1 MRLLIILITI
11 CFSAFRAQADNKT
24 LYQQLDSVIA
34 HRADY
39 YVLKDKEL
47 KDIKLSAAY
56 ITDGEEKLRLYEKL
70 VYGYTPF
77 IYDSAMVYVQK
88 GTHLARQTNNQVYYN
103 KFQMLKARLYVL
115 RGFYL
120 EAKECLE
127 QLNIPPSDTNQNYL
141 YNCAQCA
148 LYFNLNAYCENSE
161 FSEHYKK
168 LFNEYINKAL
178 CYYPKRDA
186 QYYYLKGIQ
195 LYYSKGSLHDIS
207 TYLKKTMSLSKPNSD
222 MYGMSAYI
230 LSKAYRNNKQFEL
243 QERYLLLSAM
253 SNVMTSTKESMSL
266 QDLGLLL
273 YKNKDVD
280 KAQEYI
286 SLSLKDANGVNNR
299 LRRVELYNNFNF
311 ILSAYA
317 DKLELQA
324 VWHKSALAC
333 ITVLLGVVVFIMV
346 YVKRKN
352 RLLKQNE
359 QKLNALTEQLYNIN
373 SQQAKDNKA
382 LTNSNTELTNSNTEL
397 TNSNTELSKKNTELT
412 NSNTELTNSNT
423 ELSKKNTEL
432 TNSNNELTNSNT
444 ELSKK
449 NTELTNSNT
458 ELTNSNSELSKK
470 NTELTNS
477 NTELTNSNTE
487 LSKKNTELTNSNTE
501 LTNSNTEL
509 SKTNTELTNSNT
521 ELTNS
526 NTELSKKNTELSKT
540 NTELTNSNTELTNS
554 NTELSKTNTKLSKT
568 NTELSKTNTELS
580 KTNIELSETNIELT
594 NSNTKLSKTNNELS
608 KTNTELSKTNT
619 DLSNTNTDL
628 SNTNTELSNS
638 NAELANTIAKREN
651 MANAYINLCYQYIE
665 RLDNLR
671 KLVIRKIK
679 ANQQQELLS
688 MLSSSKRTVEA
699 NQNFFLQ
706 FDKIFLSLYPSF
718 ITELNTLLVPEAQI
732 QLQNEDEL
740 TPNLRVAALIRL
752 GITES
757 AKIAGILSY
766 SPQTIYNYRSALKN
780 NAIDKNRFEENLQKL
795 CLTPVRD
802 KK

>member
-1 MRLLIILITI
+1 MRLLIIFITI

-39 YVLKDKEL
+39 YVLKEKEL

-56 ITDGEEKLRLYEKL
+56 ITDAEEKLRLYEKL
-70 VYGYTPF
+70 VHGYTPF

-115 RGFYL
+115 RGFYI
-120 EAKECLE
+120 EAKQCLE

-195 LYYSKGSLHDIS
+195 LYYSNGSLHDIS

-230 LSKAYRNNKQFEL
+230 LSKAYRKNKQFEL

-253 SNVMTSTKESMSL
+253 SDVMTSTKESMSL

-359 QKLNALTEQLYNIN
+359 KKLKALTEQLYNIN

-397 TNSNTELSKKNTELT
+397 TNSNTELSKT
-412 NSNTELTNSNT
+412 
-423 ELSKKNTEL
+423 
-432 TNSNNELTNSNT
+432 
-444 ELSKK
+444 
-449 NTELTNSNT
+449 
-458 ELTNSNSELSKK
+458 
-470 NTELTNS
+470 

-501 LTNSNTEL
+501 LSKKNTELTNSNTEL

-521 ELTNS
+521 D
-526 NTELSKKNTELSKT
+526 LSKKNTELSKT

-665 RLDNLR
+665 RLENLR

-718 ITELNTLLVPEAQI
+718 IKELNTLLVPEAQI

-740 TPNLRVAALIRL
+740 TPSLRVAALIRL

-795 CLTPVRD
+795 CLVY
-802 KK
+802 

>member
-1 MRLLIILITI
+1 MRLLIILIAI
-11 CFSAFRAQADNKT
+11 CFSPFRAQADNKT

-39 YVLKDKEL
+39 YALKDKKL
-47 KDIKLSAAY
+47 KDIKLSTTY
-56 ITDGEEKLRLYEKL
+56 ITDAKEKLRLYEQL
-70 VYGYTPF
+70 VHGYTPF

-88 GTHLARQTNNQVYYN
+88 GTQLAQQTNNPVYYN
-103 KFQMLKARLYVL
+103 KFQMLKARLYVF
-115 RGFYL
+115 RGFYI

-127 QLNIPPSDTNQNYL
+127 KVNIPPSDTLQNYL
-141 YNCAQCA
+141 YNSAQCA
-148 LYFNLNAYCENSE
+148 LYYSLNAYCENTE
-161 FSEHYKK
+161 FSAHYKK

-178 CYYPKRDA
+178 SYYPKQDA
-186 QYYYLKGIQ
+186 QYYYLKGVQ
-195 LYYSKGSLHDIS
+195 LYYSNGSLHDIS
-207 TYLKKTMSLSKPNSD
+207 TYLKKSMSLSKPNSD
-222 MYGMSAYI
+222 LYGISAYI
-230 LSKAYRNNKQFEL
+230 LSKAYGKNKQLEL
-243 QERYLLLSAM
+243 QERYLLLSAI
-253 SNVMTSTKESMSL
+253 SNVKTSTNESLSL
-266 QDLGLLL
+266 QDVALLL
-273 YKNKDVD
+273 YKNNDVD

-286 SLSLKDANGVNNR
+286 SLSLKDANVTSNR
-299 LRRVELYNNFNF
+299 IRRVDLYNNFNF

-317 DKLELQA
+317 SKLELQA
-324 VWHKSALAC
+324 VWHKLVLVC
-333 ITVLLGVVVFIMV
+333 IMVLLGVVVSIMV

-359 QKLNALTEQLYNIN
+359 QKLKALTEQLYNIN

-397 TNSNTELSKKNTELT
+397 TNSNTELSKTNTELT
-412 NSNTELTNSNT
+412 NS
-423 ELSKKNTEL
+423 
-432 TNSNNELTNSNT
+432 
-444 ELSKK
+444 
-449 NTELTNSNT
+449 
-458 ELTNSNSELSKK
+458 

-501 LTNSNTEL
+501 L
-509 SKTNTELTNSNT
+509 SKKNT

-526 NTELSKKNTELSKT
+526 NTELSKE
-540 NTELTNSNTELTNS
+540 NTELTNS
-554 NTELSKTNTKLSKT
+554 
-568 NTELSKTNTELS
+568 
-580 KTNIELSETNIELT
+580 
-594 NSNTKLSKTNNELS
+594 
-608 KTNTELSKTNT
+608 
-619 DLSNTNTDL
+619 NTDL

-688 MLSSSKRTVEA
+688 MLSSSKHSVEA

-718 ITELNTLLVPEAQI
+718 VKELNTLLVPEAQI
-732 QLQNEDEL
+732 QLKDENEL
-740 TPNLRVAALIRL
+740 TPSLRVAALIRL

-780 NAIDKNRFEENLQKL
+780 NAIDKNRFEENLQKI
-795 CLTPVRD
+795 CLVY
-802 KK
+802 

>member
-1 MRLLIILITI
+1 MRLLIIFITI

-70 VYGYTPF
+70 VHGYAPF

-115 RGFYL
+115 RGFYV
-120 EAKECLE
+120 EAKQCLE

-186 QYYYLKGIQ
+186 QYYYLKGVQ
-195 LYYSKGSLHDIS
+195 LYYSNGSLHDIS

-230 LSKAYRNNKQFEL
+230 LSKAYRKNKQFEL

-253 SNVMTSTKESMSL
+253 SDVMTSTKESMSL

-359 QKLNALTEQLYNIN
+359 KKLKALTEQLYNIN

-382 LTNSNTELTNSNTEL
+382 LTNSNTELTNSNTELSKTNTELTNSNTEL

-432 TNSNNELTNSNT
+432 TNSNT
-444 ELSKK
+444 ELSK
-449 NTELTNSNT
+449 T
-458 ELTNSNSELSKK
+458 

-501 LTNSNTEL
+501 L
-509 SKTNTELTNSNT
+509 SKKNTELTNSNT
-521 ELTNS
+521 ELSKKNTELTNS
-526 NTELSKKNTELSKT
+526 NTDLSKKNTELSKT

-732 QLQNEDEL
+732 QLQDEDEL
-740 TPNLRVAALIRL
+740 TPSLRVAALIRL

-795 CLTPVRD
+795 CLVY
-802 KK
+802 

>member
-1 MRLLIILITI
+1 MRLLIIFITI

-70 VYGYTPF
+70 VHGYTPF

-115 RGFYL
+115 RGFYV
-120 EAKECLE
+120 EAKQCLE

-141 YNCAQCA
+141 YNSAQCA

-186 QYYYLKGIQ
+186 QYYYLKGVQ
-195 LYYSKGSLHDIS
+195 LYYSNGSLHDIS

-230 LSKAYRNNKQFEL
+230 LSKAYRKNKQFEL

-359 QKLNALTEQLYNIN
+359 KKLKALTEQLYNIN

-397 TNSNTELSKKNTELT
+397 TNSNTELSKTNTELT
-412 NSNTELTNSNT
+412 NSNT
-423 ELSKKNTEL
+423 
-432 TNSNNELTNSNT
+432 
-444 ELSKK
+444 
-449 NTELTNSNT
+449 
-458 ELTNSNSELSKK
+458 ELSKK

-526 NTELSKKNTELSKT
+526 NTELSKKNTELTNSNTELSKTNTELTNSNTDLSKKNTELSKT

-568 NTELSKTNTELS
+568 NT
-580 KTNIELSETNIELT
+580 
-594 NSNTKLSKTNNELS
+594 ELS

-732 QLQNEDEL
+732 QLQDEDEL
-740 TPNLRVAALIRL
+740 TPSLRVAALIRL

-795 CLTPVRD
+795 CLVY
-802 KK
+802 

>member
-88 GTHLARQTNNQVYYN
+88 GTHLARKTNNQVYYN

-115 RGFYL
+115 RGFYI

-127 QLNIPPSDTNQNYL
+127 KLNIPPSDTNQNYL

-186 QYYYLKGIQ
+186 QYYYLKGVQ
-195 LYYSKGSLHDIS
+195 LYYSNGSLHDIS

-230 LSKAYRNNKQFEL
+230 LSKAYRKNKQFEL

-359 QKLNALTEQLYNIN
+359 KKLKALTEQLYNIN

-397 TNSNTELSKKNTELT
+397 TNSNTELSKT
-412 NSNTELTNSNT
+412 NTELTNSNT

-432 TNSNNELTNSNT
+432 TNSNT
-444 ELSKK
+444 
-449 NTELTNSNT
+449 
-458 ELTNSNSELSKK
+458 ELSKK

-594 NSNTKLSKTNNELS
+594 NSNTKLSKTNN
-608 KTNTELSKTNT
+608 ELSKTNT

-795 CLTPVRD
+795 CLVY
-802 KK
+802 

>member
-1 MRLLIILITI
+1 MRLLIIFITI

-70 VYGYTPF
+70 VHGYAPF

-115 RGFYL
+115 RGFYV
-120 EAKECLE
+120 EAKQCLE

-186 QYYYLKGIQ
+186 QYYYLKGVQ
-195 LYYSKGSLHDIS
+195 LYYSNGSLHDIS

-230 LSKAYRNNKQFEL
+230 LSKAYRKNKQFEL

-253 SNVMTSTKESMSL
+253 SDVMTSTKESMSL

-359 QKLNALTEQLYNIN
+359 KKLKALTEQLYNIN

-382 LTNSNTELTNSNTEL
+382 
-397 TNSNTELSKKNTELT
+397 
-412 NSNTELTNSNT
+412 
-423 ELSKKNTEL
+423 
-432 TNSNNELTNSNT
+432 
-444 ELSKK
+444 
-449 NTELTNSNT
+449 
-458 ELTNSNSELSKK
+458 
-470 NTELTNS
+470 
-477 NTELTNSNTE
+477 
-487 LSKKNTELTNSNTE
+487 LTNSNTE

-526 NTELSKKNTELSKT
+526 NTELSKKNTELTNSNTELSKKNTELTNSNTELSKTNTELTNSNTDLSKKNTELSKT

-568 NTELSKTNTELS
+568 NT
-580 KTNIELSETNIELT
+580 
-594 NSNTKLSKTNNELS
+594 ELS

-795 CLTPVRD
+795 CLVY
-802 KK
+802 

>member
-47 KDIKLSAAY
+47 KDIKLSVAY
-56 ITDGEEKLRLYEKL
+56 ITDAEEKLRLYEKL

-88 GTHLARQTNNQVYYN
+88 GTHLAQQTNNQVYYN

-115 RGFYL
+115 RGFYV

-127 QLNIPPSDTNQNYL
+127 KLNIPPSDTNQNYL

-186 QYYYLKGIQ
+186 QYYYLKGVQ
-195 LYYSKGSLHDIS
+195 LYYSNGSLHDIS
-207 TYLKKTMSLSKPNSD
+207 TCFKKAMSLSKPNSD

-230 LSKAYRNNKQFEL
+230 LSKAYSKNKQMEL
-243 QERYLLLSAM
+243 QERYLLLSAI
-253 SNVMTSTKESMSL
+253 SNVMTPTKESMSL
-266 QDLGLLL
+266 QDVALLL

-359 QKLNALTEQLYNIN
+359 KKLKALTEQLYNIN

-397 TNSNTELSKKNTELT
+397 TNSNTELSKT
-412 NSNTELTNSNT
+412 
-423 ELSKKNTEL
+423 
-432 TNSNNELTNSNT
+432 
-444 ELSKK
+444 
-449 NTELTNSNT
+449 
-458 ELTNSNSELSKK
+458 
-470 NTELTNS
+470 

-526 NTELSKKNTELSKT
+526 NTELSKKNTELTNSNTELTNSNTELSKKNTELSKT
-540 NTELTNSNTELTNS
+540 NTELTNSNTELTSS
-554 NTELSKTNTKLSKT
+554 NNELSKTNTKLSKT

-608 KTNTELSKTNT
+608 KTNTELSNSNT
-619 DLSNTNTDL
+619 DLSNTNTEL

-732 QLQNEDEL
+732 QLKDENEF
-740 TPNLRVAALIRL
+740 TPPCA
-752 GITES
+752 
-757 AKIAGILSY
+757 
-766 SPQTIYNYRSALKN
+766 
-780 NAIDKNRFEENLQKL
+780 
-795 CLTPVRD
+795 
-802 KK
+802 

>member
-1 MRLLIILITI
+1 
-11 CFSAFRAQADNKT
+11 
-24 LYQQLDSVIA
+24 
-34 HRADY
+34 
-39 YVLKDKEL
+39 
-47 KDIKLSAAY
+47 
-56 ITDGEEKLRLYEKL
+56 
-70 VYGYTPF
+70 
-77 IYDSAMVYVQK
+77 
-88 GTHLARQTNNQVYYN
+88 
-103 KFQMLKARLYVL
+103 
-115 RGFYL
+115 
-120 EAKECLE
+120 
-127 QLNIPPSDTNQNYL
+127 
-141 YNCAQCA
+141 
-148 LYFNLNAYCENSE
+148 
-161 FSEHYKK
+161 
-168 LFNEYINKAL
+168 
-178 CYYPKRDA
+178 
-186 QYYYLKGIQ
+186 
-195 LYYSKGSLHDIS
+195 
-207 TYLKKTMSLSKPNSD
+207 
-222 MYGMSAYI
+222 MSAYI
-230 LSKAYRNNKQFEL
+230 LSKAYRKNKQFEL

-253 SNVMTSTKESMSL
+253 SDVMTSTKESMSL
-266 QDLGLLL
+266 QDVALLL
-273 YKNKDVD
+273 YKNNDVD

-299 LRRVELYNNFNF
+299 LRRVDLYNNFNF

-352 RLLKQNE
+352 QLLKQNE
-359 QKLNALTEQLYNIN
+359 QKLKALTEQLYNIN

-397 TNSNTELSKKNTELT
+397 TNSNTELSK
-412 NSNTELTNSNT
+412 
-423 ELSKKNTEL
+423 
-432 TNSNNELTNSNT
+432 
-444 ELSKK
+444 
-449 NTELTNSNT
+449 
-458 ELTNSNSELSKK
+458 
-470 NTELTNS
+470 
-477 NTELTNSNTE
+477 
-487 LSKKNTELTNSNTE
+487 
-501 LTNSNTEL
+501 
-509 SKTNTELTNSNT
+509 TNTELTNSNT
-521 ELTNS
+521 D
-526 NTELSKKNTELSKT
+526 LSKKNTELSKT

-740 TPNLRVAALIRL
+740 TPSLRVAALIRL

-795 CLTPVRD
+795 CLVY
-802 KK
+802 

>member
-1 MRLLIILITI
+1 MRLLIIFITI

-70 VYGYTPF
+70 VHGYTPF

-115 RGFYL
+115 RGFYI

-127 QLNIPPSDTNQNYL
+127 KLNIPSSDTNQNYL

-186 QYYYLKGIQ
+186 QYYYLKGVQ
-195 LYYSKGSLHDIS
+195 LYYSNGSLHDIS

-230 LSKAYRNNKQFEL
+230 LSKAYRKNKQFEL

-253 SNVMTSTKESMSL
+253 SDVMTSTKESMSL

-359 QKLNALTEQLYNIN
+359 QKLKALTEQLYNIN

-397 TNSNTELSKKNTELT
+397 TNSNTELSKT
-412 NSNTELTNSNT
+412 NTELTNSNT
-423 ELSKKNTEL
+423 ELSKK
-432 TNSNNELTNSNT
+432 
-444 ELSKK
+444 
-449 NTELTNSNT
+449 
-458 ELTNSNSELSKK
+458 
-470 NTELTNS
+470 
-477 NTELTNSNTE
+477 
-487 LSKKNTELTNSNTE
+487 
-501 LTNSNTEL
+501 
-509 SKTNTELTNSNT
+509 NTELTNSNT

-608 KTNTELSKTNT
+608 KTNTELSNSNT
-619 DLSNTNTDL
+619 DLSNTNIEL

-665 RLDNLR
+665 RLENLR

-706 FDKIFLSLYPSF
+706 FDKIFLSLFPSF

-732 QLQNEDEL
+732 QLKDENEF
-740 TPNLRVAALIRL
+740 TPPVRVAALIRL

-795 CLTPVRD
+795 CLVY
-802 KK
+802 

>member
-70 VYGYTPF
+70 VHGYTPF

-88 GTHLARQTNNQVYYN
+88 GTHLAQQTNNQVYYN

-115 RGFYL
+115 RGFYI
-120 EAKECLE
+120 EAKQCLE

-195 LYYSKGSLHDIS
+195 LYYSNGSLHDIS

-230 LSKAYRNNKQFEL
+230 LSKAYRKNKQFEL

-253 SNVMTSTKESMSL
+253 SDVMTSTKESMSL
-266 QDLGLLL
+266 QDVALLL
-273 YKNKDVD
+273 YKNNDVD

-299 LRRVELYNNFNF
+299 LRRVDLYNNFNF

-346 YVKRKN
+346 YVRRKN

-359 QKLNALTEQLYNIN
+359 KKLKALTEQLYNIN

-397 TNSNTELSKKNTELT
+397 TNSNTELSKTNTELT
-412 NSNTELTNSNT
+412 NSNT
-423 ELSKKNTEL
+423 
-432 TNSNNELTNSNT
+432 
-444 ELSKK
+444 
-449 NTELTNSNT
+449 
-458 ELTNSNSELSKK
+458 ELSKK

-501 LTNSNTEL
+501 L

-521 ELTNS
+521 D
-526 NTELSKKNTELSKT
+526 LSKKNTELSKT

-740 TPNLRVAALIRL
+740 TPSLRVAALIRL

-795 CLTPVRD
+795 CLVY
-802 KK
+802 

>member
-1 MRLLIILITI
+1 MRLLIIFITI

-70 VYGYTPF
+70 VHGYTPF

-115 RGFYL
+115 RGFYI

-127 QLNIPPSDTNQNYL
+127 KLNIPSSDTNQNYL

-186 QYYYLKGIQ
+186 QYYYLKGVQ
-195 LYYSKGSLHDIS
+195 LYYSNGSLHDIS

-230 LSKAYRNNKQFEL
+230 LSKAYRKNKQFEL

-253 SNVMTSTKESMSL
+253 SDVMTSTKESMSL

-359 QKLNALTEQLYNIN
+359 KKLKALTEQLYNIN

-397 TNSNTELSKKNTELT
+397 TNSNTELSKT
-412 NSNTELTNSNT
+412 
-423 ELSKKNTEL
+423 
-432 TNSNNELTNSNT
+432 
-444 ELSKK
+444 
-449 NTELTNSNT
+449 
-458 ELTNSNSELSKK
+458 
-470 NTELTNS
+470 

-554 NTELSKTNTKLSKT
+554 NNELSKTNTKLSKT

-608 KTNTELSKTNT
+608 KTNTELSNSNT
-619 DLSNTNTDL
+619 DLSNTNIEL

-665 RLDNLR
+665 RLENLR

-706 FDKIFLSLYPSF
+706 FDKIFLSLFPSF

-732 QLQNEDEL
+732 QLKDENEF
-740 TPNLRVAALIRL
+740 TPPVRVAALIRL

-795 CLTPVRD
+795 CLVY
-802 KK
+802 

>member
-1 MRLLIILITI
+1 MRLLIIFITI

-70 VYGYTPF
+70 VHGYTPF

-115 RGFYL
+115 RGFYI

-127 QLNIPPSDTNQNYL
+127 KLNIPSSDTNQNYL

-161 FSEHYKK
+161 FSDHYKK

-186 QYYYLKGIQ
+186 QYYYLKGVQ
-195 LYYSKGSLHDIS
+195 LYYSNGSLHDIS

-230 LSKAYRNNKQFEL
+230 LSKAYRKNKQFEL

-359 QKLNALTEQLYNIN
+359 KKLKALTEQLYNIN

-397 TNSNTELSKKNTELT
+397 TNSNTELSKT
-412 NSNTELTNSNT
+412 
-423 ELSKKNTEL
+423 
-432 TNSNNELTNSNT
+432 
-444 ELSKK
+444 
-449 NTELTNSNT
+449 
-458 ELTNSNSELSKK
+458 
-470 NTELTNS
+470 

-526 NTELSKKNTELSKT
+526 NTELSKKNTELTNSNTELTNSNTELTNSNTELSKKNTELSKT

-554 NTELSKTNTKLSKT
+554 NNELSKTNTKLSKT

-594 NSNTKLSKTNNELS
+594 NSNTKLSKTNTELS

-665 RLDNLR
+665 RLENLR

-732 QLQNEDEL
+732 QLQDEDEL
-740 TPNLRVAALIRL
+740 TSSLRVAALIRL

-795 CLTPVRD
+795 CLVY
-802 KK
+802 

>member
-1 MRLLIILITI
+1 MRLLIIFITI

-70 VYGYTPF
+70 VHGYAPF

-115 RGFYL
+115 RGFYV
-120 EAKECLE
+120 EAKQCLE

-186 QYYYLKGIQ
+186 QYYYLKGVQ
-195 LYYSKGSLHDIS
+195 LYYSNGSLHDIS

-230 LSKAYRNNKQFEL
+230 LSKAYRKNKQFEL

-253 SNVMTSTKESMSL
+253 SDVMTSTKESMSL

-359 QKLNALTEQLYNIN
+359 KKLKALTEQLYNIN

-397 TNSNTELSKKNTELT
+397 SKT
-412 NSNTELTNSNT
+412 
-423 ELSKKNTEL
+423 
-432 TNSNNELTNSNT
+432 
-444 ELSKK
+444 
-449 NTELTNSNT
+449 
-458 ELTNSNSELSKK
+458 
-470 NTELTNS
+470 
-477 NTELTNSNTE
+477 
-487 LSKKNTELTNSNTE
+487 NTELTNSNTE

-526 NTELSKKNTELSKT
+526 NTELSKKNTELTNSNTELSKT

-554 NTELSKTNTKLSKT
+554 NTELSKKNTELTNSNTELSKKNTELTNSNTELSKT
-568 NTELSKTNTELS
+568 NTELTNSNTDLSKKNTELSKTNTELS

-795 CLTPVRD
+795 CLVY
-802 KK
+802 

>member
-11 CFSAFRAQADNKT
+11 CFSAFRAQADNKS

-34 HRADY
+34 HRAEY
-39 YVLKDKEL
+39 YALKDKEL
-47 KDIKLSAAY
+47 QDMKLGATY
-56 ITDGEEKLRLYEKL
+56 ITDAEEKLRLYEKL
-70 VYGYTPF
+70 VHGYTPF

-88 GTHLARQTNNQVYYN
+88 GTHLAQQTNHSDYYN
-103 KFQMLKARLYVL
+103 KFQMLKARLYVF
-115 RGFYL
+115 RGFYI
-120 EAKECLE
+120 EAKQCLE
-127 QLNIPPSDTNQNYL
+127 QLNIPPSDTHQNYL

-148 LYFNLNAYCENSE
+148 LYFSLNAYCGNSE

-186 QYYYLKGIQ
+186 QYYYLKGVQ
-195 LYYSKGSLHDIS
+195 LYYSNGSLHDIS

-222 MYGMSAYI
+222 VYGMSAYI
-230 LSKAYRNNKQFEL
+230 LSKAYRNNKQLEL

-253 SNVMTSTKESMSL
+253 SDVMTSTNESMSL
-266 QDLGLLL
+266 QDLALLL
-273 YKNKDVD
+273 YKNNDVD

-286 SLSLKDANGVNNR
+286 SLSLKKDANMTNNR
-299 LRRVELYNNFNF
+299 LRRVNLSNNFNVL
-311 ILSAYA
+311 LSAYT
-317 DKLELQA
+317 DKLEQQA

-359 QKLNALTEQLYNIN
+359 QKLKALTEQLYCIN
-373 SQQAKDNKA
+373 SQQKKDNKA
-382 LTNSNTELTNSNTEL
+382 LA
-397 TNSNTELSKKNTELT
+397 
-412 NSNTELTNSNT
+412 
-423 ELSKKNTEL
+423 
-432 TNSNNELTNSNT
+432 
-444 ELSKK
+444 
-449 NTELTNSNT
+449 
-458 ELTNSNSELSKK
+458 
-470 NTELTNS
+470 
-477 NTELTNSNTE
+477 
-487 LSKKNTELTNSNTE
+487 
-501 LTNSNTEL
+501 
-509 SKTNTELTNSNT
+509 
-521 ELTNS
+521 
-526 NTELSKKNTELSKT
+526 
-540 NTELTNSNTELTNS
+540 
-554 NTELSKTNTKLSKT
+554 
-568 NTELSKTNTELS
+568 
-580 KTNIELSETNIELT
+580 
-594 NSNTKLSKTNNELS
+594 
-608 KTNTELSKTNT
+608 
-619 DLSNTNTDL
+619 
-628 SNTNTELSNS
+628 NTNTEL
-638 NAELANTIAKREN
+638 ENTIAKREN

-732 QLQNEDEL
+732 QLKDENEF
-740 TPNLRVAALIRL
+740 TPPVRVAALIRL

-795 CLTPVRD
+795 CLVY
-802 KK
+802 

>member
-1 MRLLIILITI
+1 MRLLFILISI
-11 CFSAFRAQADNKT
+11 CFSAFCAQADNNK

-34 HRADY
+34 HRAEY
-39 YVLKDKEL
+39 YALKDKEL
-47 KDIKLSAAY
+47 QDMKLGATY
-56 ITDGEEKLRLYEKL
+56 ITDAEEKLRLYEKL

-88 GTHLARQTNNQVYYN
+88 GTHLAQQTNHSDYYN
-103 KFQMLKARLYVL
+103 KFQMLKARLYVF
-115 RGFYL
+115 RGFYI
-120 EAKECLE
+120 EAKQCLE
-127 QLNIPPSDTNQNYL
+127 QLNIPPSDTHQNYL

-148 LYFNLNAYCENSE
+148 LYFSLNAYCGNSE

-186 QYYYLKGIQ
+186 QYYYLKGVQ
-195 LYYSKGSLHDIS
+195 LYYSNGSLHDIS

-222 MYGMSAYI
+222 VYGMSAYI
-230 LSKAYRNNKQFEL
+230 LSKAYRNNKQLEL

-253 SNVMTSTKESMSL
+253 SDVMTSTNESMSL
-266 QDLGLLL
+266 QDLALLL
-273 YKNKDVD
+273 YKNNDVD

-286 SLSLKDANGVNNR
+286 SLSLKDANMTNNR
-299 LRRVELYNNFNF
+299 LRRVNLSNNFNVL
-311 ILSAYA
+311 LSAYT
-317 DKLELQA
+317 DKLEQQA

-352 RLLKQNE
+352 RLLKQHE
-359 QKLNALTEQLYNIN
+359 QKLKALTEQLYCIN
-373 SQQAKDNKA
+373 SQQKKDNKA
-382 LTNSNTELTNSNTEL
+382 LA
-397 TNSNTELSKKNTELT
+397 
-412 NSNTELTNSNT
+412 
-423 ELSKKNTEL
+423 
-432 TNSNNELTNSNT
+432 
-444 ELSKK
+444 
-449 NTELTNSNT
+449 
-458 ELTNSNSELSKK
+458 
-470 NTELTNS
+470 
-477 NTELTNSNTE
+477 
-487 LSKKNTELTNSNTE
+487 
-501 LTNSNTEL
+501 
-509 SKTNTELTNSNT
+509 
-521 ELTNS
+521 
-526 NTELSKKNTELSKT
+526 
-540 NTELTNSNTELTNS
+540 
-554 NTELSKTNTKLSKT
+554 
-568 NTELSKTNTELS
+568 
-580 KTNIELSETNIELT
+580 
-594 NSNTKLSKTNNELS
+594 
-608 KTNTELSKTNT
+608 
-619 DLSNTNTDL
+619 
-628 SNTNTELSNS
+628 NTNTEL
-638 NAELANTIAKREN
+638 ENTIAKREN

-732 QLQNEDEL
+732 QLKDENEF
-740 TPNLRVAALIRL
+740 TPPVRVAALIRL

-795 CLTPVRD
+795 CLVY
-802 KK
+802 

>member
-1 MRLLIILITI
+1 MRLLIIFITI

-56 ITDGEEKLRLYEKL
+56 ITDAEEKLRLYEKL
-70 VYGYTPF
+70 VHGYTPF

-115 RGFYL
+115 RGFYI

-127 QLNIPPSDTNQNYL
+127 KLNIPSSDTNQNYL

-186 QYYYLKGIQ
+186 QYYYLKGVQ
-195 LYYSKGSLHDIS
+195 LYYLNGSLHDIS

-230 LSKAYRNNKQFEL
+230 LSKAYRKNKQFEL

-253 SNVMTSTKESMSL
+253 SDVMTSTKESMSL

-299 LRRVELYNNFNF
+299 LRRVELYNNFNV

-359 QKLNALTEQLYNIN
+359 KKLKALTEQLYNIN

-397 TNSNTELSKKNTELT
+397 TNSNTELSKT
-412 NSNTELTNSNT
+412 NTELTNSNT
-423 ELSKKNTEL
+423 ELSKKNT
-432 TNSNNELTNSNT
+432 
-444 ELSKK
+444 
-449 NTELTNSNT
+449 
-458 ELTNSNSELSKK
+458 ELSKK

-526 NTELSKKNTELSKT
+526 NTELSKKNTELTNSNTELTNSNTDLSKKNTELSKT

-795 CLTPVRD
+795 CLVY
-802 KK
+802 

>member
-1 MRLLIILITI
+1 MRLLFILISI
-11 CFSAFRAQADNKT
+11 CFSAFRAQADNKS

-34 HRADY
+34 HRAEY
-39 YVLKDKEL
+39 YALKDKEL
-47 KDIKLSAAY
+47 QDMKLGATY
-56 ITDGEEKLRLYEKL
+56 ITDAEEKLRLYEKL
-70 VYGYTPF
+70 VHGYTPF

-103 KFQMLKARLYVL
+103 TFQMLKARLYVL

-186 QYYYLKGIQ
+186 QYYYLKGVQ
-195 LYYSKGSLHDIS
+195 LYYSNGSLHDIS

-317 DKLELQA
+317 DKLELHA

-352 RLLKQNE
+352 QQLKQNE
-359 QKLNALTEQLYNIN
+359 QKLKALTEQLYSIN
-373 SQQAKDNKA
+373 SQQKKDNKA
-382 LTNSNTELTNSNTEL
+382 LA
-397 TNSNTELSKKNTELT
+397 
-412 NSNTELTNSNT
+412 
-423 ELSKKNTEL
+423 
-432 TNSNNELTNSNT
+432 
-444 ELSKK
+444 
-449 NTELTNSNT
+449 
-458 ELTNSNSELSKK
+458 
-470 NTELTNS
+470 
-477 NTELTNSNTE
+477 
-487 LSKKNTELTNSNTE
+487 
-501 LTNSNTEL
+501 
-509 SKTNTELTNSNT
+509 
-521 ELTNS
+521 
-526 NTELSKKNTELSKT
+526 
-540 NTELTNSNTELTNS
+540 
-554 NTELSKTNTKLSKT
+554 
-568 NTELSKTNTELS
+568 
-580 KTNIELSETNIELT
+580 
-594 NSNTKLSKTNNELS
+594 
-608 KTNTELSKTNT
+608 
-619 DLSNTNTDL
+619 
-628 SNTNTELSNS
+628 NTNTEL
-638 NAELANTIAKREN
+638 ENTIAKREN

-688 MLSSSKRTVEA
+688 MLSSSKHTEEA

-732 QLQNEDEL
+732 QLKDENEF
-740 TPNLRVAALIRL
+740 TPPVRVAALIRL

-766 SPQTIYNYRSALKN
+766 SPQTIYNYRSALKK

-795 CLTPVRD
+795 CLVY
-802 KK
+802 

>member
-1 MRLLIILITI
+1 MRLLIILIAI
-11 CFSAFRAQADNKT
+11 CFSAFHAQADNKK
-24 LYQQLDSVIA
+24 LYQQLDSVIT
-34 HRADY
+34 HRAEY
-39 YVLKDKEL
+39 YALKDKEL
-47 KDIKLSAAY
+47 QNMKLGATY
-56 ITDGEEKLRLYEKL
+56 VTDAEGKMRLYEKL
-70 VYGYTPF
+70 VHGYSPY

-88 GTHLARQTNNQVYYN
+88 GTHLAQQTNHSDYYN
-103 KFQMLKARLYVL
+103 RFQMLKARLYVF
-115 RGFYL
+115 RGFYI

-127 QLNIPPSDTNQNYL
+127 KLNIPPSDIYQNYL
-141 YNCAQCA
+141 YNCAQCT
-148 LYFNLNAYCENSE
+148 LYFSLNAYSGNTE

-168 LFNEYINKAL
+168 LFNEYLKKAL
-178 CYYPKRDA
+178 YYSPKKNA
-186 QYYYLKGIQ
+186 QYYFLKGVQ
-195 LYYSKGSLHDIS
+195 LQYENGSIHDIS
-207 TYLKKTMSLSKPNSD
+207 ICFNKAMSQTKPNSSL
-222 MYGMSAYI
+222 YAMSAHA
-230 LSKAYRNNKQFEL
+230 LSKAYCKHGQFEL
-243 QERYLLLSAM
+243 QERYLLIAAM
-253 SNVMTSTKESMSL
+253 SDVMSSTNESLAL
-266 QDLGLLL
+266 QDVALLL
-273 YKNKDVD
+273 FKNKNDLD
-280 KAQEYI
+280 KAQQYI
-286 SLSLKDANGVNNR
+286 NLSLKDANVMNNR
-299 LRRVELYNNFNF
+299 LRRVDLSNNFNF

-346 YVKRKN
+346 YVRRKN

-359 QKLNALTEQLYNIN
+359 QKLKALTEQLYNIN
-373 SQQAKDNKA
+373 SQQEKDNKA

-412 NSNTELTNSNT
+412 NSNTEL
-423 ELSKKNTEL
+423 
-432 TNSNNELTNSNT
+432 
-444 ELSKK
+444 SKK

-458 ELTNSNSELSKK
+458 K
-470 NTELTNS
+470 LTNS
-477 NTELTNSNTE
+477 NTD
-487 LSKKNTELTNSNTE
+487 
-501 LTNSNTEL
+501 
-509 SKTNTELTNSNT
+509 
-521 ELTNS
+521 
-526 NTELSKKNTELSKT
+526 LSKKNTELSKT

-554 NTELSKTNTKLSKT
+554 NTKLSKT

-580 KTNIELSETNIELT
+580 KTN
-594 NSNTKLSKTNNELS
+594 
-608 KTNTELSKTNT
+608 TELSN
-619 DLSNTNTDL
+619 SNTDL

-688 MLSSSKRTVEA
+688 MLSSSKRTEEA

-732 QLQNEDEL
+732 QLQDEDEL
-740 TPNLRVAALIRL
+740 TPSLRVAALIRL

-766 SPQTIYNYRSALKN
+766 SPQTIYNYRSTLKN
-780 NAIDKNRFEENLQKL
+780 NAIDKDHFEENLQKL
-795 CLTPVRD
+795 CLVY
-802 KK
+802 

>member
-1 MRLLIILITI
+1 MRLLIIFITI

-70 VYGYTPF
+70 VHGYAPF

-115 RGFYL
+115 RGFYV
-120 EAKECLE
+120 EAKQCLE

-186 QYYYLKGIQ
+186 QYYYLKGVQ
-195 LYYSKGSLHDIS
+195 LYYSNGSLHDIS

-230 LSKAYRNNKQFEL
+230 LSKAYRKNKQFEL

-253 SNVMTSTKESMSL
+253 SDVMTSTKESMSL

-359 QKLNALTEQLYNIN
+359 KKLKALTEQLYNIN

-382 LTNSNTELTNSNTEL
+382 LTNSNTELTNSNTELSKTNTELTNSNTEL

-432 TNSNNELTNSNT
+432 TNSNT
-444 ELSKK
+444 ELSK
-449 NTELTNSNT
+449 T
-458 ELTNSNSELSKK
+458 

-501 LTNSNTEL
+501 L
-509 SKTNTELTNSNT
+509 
-521 ELTNS
+521 
-526 NTELSKKNTELSKT
+526 SKK
-540 NTELTNSNTELTNS
+540 NTELTNS

-568 NTELSKTNTELS
+568 NT
-580 KTNIELSETNIELT
+580 
-594 NSNTKLSKTNNELS
+594 ELS

-795 CLTPVRD
+795 CLVY
-802 KK
+802 

>member
-1 MRLLIILITI
+1 MRLLIIFITI

-70 VYGYTPF
+70 VHGYTPF

-115 RGFYL
+115 RGFYI

-127 QLNIPPSDTNQNYL
+127 KLNIPPSDTNQNYL

-186 QYYYLKGIQ
+186 QYYYLKGVQ
-195 LYYSKGSLHDIS
+195 LYYSNGSLHDIS

-230 LSKAYRNNKQFEL
+230 LSKAYRKNKQFEL
-243 QERYLLLSAM
+243 QERYQLLSAM

-299 LRRVELYNNFNF
+299 LRRVDLYNNFNF

-333 ITVLLGVVVFIMV
+333 ITVLLGVVGFIMV

-352 RLLKQNE
+352 QLLKQNE
-359 QKLNALTEQLYNIN
+359 QKLKALTEQLYNIN

-382 LTNSNTELTNSNTEL
+382 LTNSNTELTNSNTELTNSNTELSKTNTELTNSNTELSKKNTELTNSNTEL

-432 TNSNNELTNSNT
+432 
-444 ELSKK
+444 
-449 NTELTNSNT
+449 
-458 ELTNSNSELSKK
+458 
-470 NTELTNS
+470 
-477 NTELTNSNTE
+477 
-487 LSKKNTELTNSNTE
+487 
-501 LTNSNTEL
+501 

-526 NTELSKKNTELSKT
+526 NN
-540 NTELTNSNTELTNS
+540 
-554 NTELSKTNTKLSKT
+554 ELSKTNTKLSKT

-580 KTNIELSETNIELT
+580 K
-594 NSNTKLSKTNNELS
+594 
-608 KTNTELSKTNT
+608 
-619 DLSNTNTDL
+619 TNTDL

-665 RLDNLR
+665 RLENLR

-706 FDKIFLSLYPSF
+706 FDKIFLSLFPSF

-732 QLQNEDEL
+732 QLQDEDEL
-740 TPNLRVAALIRL
+740 TPSLRVAALIRL

-795 CLTPVRD
+795 CLVY
-802 KK
+802 

>member
-56 ITDGEEKLRLYEKL
+56 ITDAEGKLRLYEKL
-70 VYGYTPF
+70 VHGYTPF

-88 GTHLARQTNNQVYYN
+88 GTHLAQQTNNQVYYN

-115 RGFYL
+115 RGFYI

-127 QLNIPPSDTNQNYL
+127 KLNIPPSDTNQNYL

-186 QYYYLKGIQ
+186 QYYYLKGVQ
-195 LYYSKGSLHDIS
+195 LYYSNGSLHDIS

-359 QKLNALTEQLYNIN
+359 KKLKALTEQLYNIN

-397 TNSNTELSKKNTELT
+397 TNSNTELSKTNTELT
-412 NSNTELTNSNT
+412 NSNT
-423 ELSKKNTEL
+423 
-432 TNSNNELTNSNT
+432 
-444 ELSKK
+444 
-449 NTELTNSNT
+449 
-458 ELTNSNSELSKK
+458 ELSKK

-526 NTELSKKNTELSKT
+526 NTELSKKNTELTNSNTELTNSNTELSKKNTELSKT

-554 NTELSKTNTKLSKT
+554 NNELSKTNTKLSKT

-608 KTNTELSKTNT
+608 KTNNELSNSNT
-619 DLSNTNTDL
+619 DLSNTNTEL

-795 CLTPVRD
+795 CLVY
-802 KK
+802 

>member
-11 CFSAFRAQADNKT
+11 CFSAFRAQADNKS

-34 HRADY
+34 HRAEY
-39 YVLKDKEL
+39 YALKDKEL
-47 KDIKLSAAY
+47 QDMKLGATY
-56 ITDGEEKLRLYEKL
+56 ITDAEEKLRLYEKL
-70 VYGYTPF
+70 VHGYTPF

-88 GTHLARQTNNQVYYN
+88 GTHLAQQTNHSDYYN
-103 KFQMLKARLYVL
+103 KFQMLKARLYVF
-115 RGFYL
+115 RGFYI
-120 EAKECLE
+120 EAKQCLE
-127 QLNIPPSDTNQNYL
+127 QLNIPPSDTHQNYL

-148 LYFNLNAYCENSE
+148 LYFSLNAYCGNSE

-186 QYYYLKGIQ
+186 QYYYLKGVQ
-195 LYYSKGSLHDIS
+195 LYYSNGSLHDIS

-222 MYGMSAYI
+222 VYGMSAYI
-230 LSKAYRNNKQFEL
+230 LSKAYRNNKQLEL

-253 SNVMTSTKESMSL
+253 SDVMTSTNESMSL
-266 QDLGLLL
+266 QDLALLL
-273 YKNKDVD
+273 YKNNDVD

-286 SLSLKDANGVNNR
+286 SLSLKDANMTNNR
-299 LRRVELYNNFNF
+299 LRRVNLSNNFNVL
-311 ILSAYA
+311 LSAYT
-317 DKLELQA
+317 DKLEQQA

-352 RLLKQNE
+352 RLLKQHE
-359 QKLNALTEQLYNIN
+359 QKLKALTEQLYCIN
-373 SQQAKDNKA
+373 SQQKKDNKA
-382 LTNSNTELTNSNTEL
+382 LA
-397 TNSNTELSKKNTELT
+397 
-412 NSNTELTNSNT
+412 
-423 ELSKKNTEL
+423 
-432 TNSNNELTNSNT
+432 
-444 ELSKK
+444 
-449 NTELTNSNT
+449 
-458 ELTNSNSELSKK
+458 
-470 NTELTNS
+470 
-477 NTELTNSNTE
+477 
-487 LSKKNTELTNSNTE
+487 
-501 LTNSNTEL
+501 
-509 SKTNTELTNSNT
+509 
-521 ELTNS
+521 
-526 NTELSKKNTELSKT
+526 
-540 NTELTNSNTELTNS
+540 
-554 NTELSKTNTKLSKT
+554 
-568 NTELSKTNTELS
+568 
-580 KTNIELSETNIELT
+580 
-594 NSNTKLSKTNNELS
+594 
-608 KTNTELSKTNT
+608 
-619 DLSNTNTDL
+619 
-628 SNTNTELSNS
+628 NTNTEL
-638 NAELANTIAKREN
+638 ENTIAKREN

-688 MLSSSKRTVEA
+688 MLSSSKHTVEA

-732 QLQNEDEL
+732 QLKDENEF
-740 TPNLRVAALIRL
+740 TPPVRVAALIRL

-795 CLTPVRD
+795 CLVY
-802 KK
+802 

>member
-1 MRLLIILITI
+1 MRLP
-11 CFSAFRAQADNKT
+11 C
-24 LYQQLDSVIA
+24 
-34 HRADY
+34 
-39 YVLKDKEL
+39 LKDKEL
-47 KDIKLSAAY
+47 KNIKLSAAY
-56 ITDGEEKLRLYEKL
+56 ITDGEGKLRLYEKL

-88 GTHLARQTNNQVYYN
+88 GTHLAQQTNNQVYYN

-115 RGFYL
+115 RGFYI

-127 QLNIPPSDTNQNYL
+127 KLNIAPSDTNQNYL

-186 QYYYLKGIQ
+186 QYYYLKGVQ
-195 LYYSKGSLHDIS
+195 LYYSNGSLHDIS

-230 LSKAYRNNKQFEL
+230 LSKAYRKNKQLEL

-359 QKLNALTEQLYNIN
+359 KKLKALTEQLYNIN

-432 TNSNNELTNSNT
+432 TNSN
-444 ELSKK
+444 
-449 NTELTNSNT
+449 
-458 ELTNSNSELSKK
+458 
-470 NTELTNS
+470 
-477 NTELTNSNTE
+477 
-487 LSKKNTELTNSNTE
+487 TE

-526 NTELSKKNTELSKT
+526 NTELSKKNTELTNS
-540 NTELTNSNTELTNS
+540 NTELSKKNTELTNS
-554 NTELSKTNTKLSKT
+554 NTELSKTNTELTNSNTDLSKKNTELTNSNTELTNSNNELSKTNTKLSKTNTELSKT

-608 KTNTELSKTNT
+608 KTNTELSNSNT
-619 DLSNTNTDL
+619 DLSNTNTEL

-795 CLTPVRD
+795 CLVY
-802 KK
+802 

>member
-1 MRLLIILITI
+1 MRLLIIFITI

-34 HRADY
+34 HRVDY
-39 YVLKDKEL
+39 YVLKNKEL

-70 VYGYTPF
+70 VHGYTPF

-88 GTHLARQTNNQVYYN
+88 GTYLARQTNNQVYYN

-115 RGFYL
+115 RGFYI

-127 QLNIPPSDTNQNYL
+127 KLNIPSSDTNQNYL

-186 QYYYLKGIQ
+186 QYYYLKGVQ
-195 LYYSKGSLHDIS
+195 LYYSNESLHDIS
-207 TYLKKTMSLSKPNSD
+207 TYFKKTMSLSKPNSD

-230 LSKAYRNNKQFEL
+230 LSKAYRKNKQFEL

-253 SNVMTSTKESMSL
+253 SDVMTSTKESMSL
-266 QDLGLLL
+266 QDVALLL
-273 YKNKDVD
+273 YKNNDVD

-299 LRRVELYNNFNF
+299 LRRVDLYNNFNF

-359 QKLNALTEQLYNIN
+359 QKLKALTEQLYNIN

-382 LTNSNTELTNSNTEL
+382 
-397 TNSNTELSKKNTELT
+397 
-412 NSNTELTNSNT
+412 
-423 ELSKKNTEL
+423 
-432 TNSNNELTNSNT
+432 
-444 ELSKK
+444 
-449 NTELTNSNT
+449 
-458 ELTNSNSELSKK
+458 
-470 NTELTNS
+470 
-477 NTELTNSNTE
+477 
-487 LSKKNTELTNSNTE
+487 LTNSNTE

-740 TPNLRVAALIRL
+740 TPSLRVAALIRL

-795 CLTPVRD
+795 CLVY
-802 KK
+802 

>member
-11 CFSAFRAQADNKT
+11 CFSAFRAQADNKS

-34 HRADY
+34 HRAEY
-39 YVLKDKEL
+39 YALKDKEL
-47 KDIKLSAAY
+47 QDMKLGATY
-56 ITDGEEKLRLYEKL
+56 ITDAEEKLRFYEKL
-70 VYGYTPF
+70 VHGYTPF

-88 GTHLARQTNNQVYYN
+88 GTHLAQQTNHSDYYN

-115 RGFYL
+115 RGFYI
-120 EAKECLE
+120 EAKQCLE
-127 QLNIPPSDTNQNYL
+127 QLNIPSSDTNQNYL

-148 LYFNLNAYCENSE
+148 LYFSLNAYCGNSE

-186 QYYYLKGIQ
+186 QYYYLKGVQ
-195 LYYSKGSLHDIS
+195 LYYSNGSLHDIS

-222 MYGMSAYI
+222 VYGMSAYI
-230 LSKAYRNNKQFEL
+230 LSKAYRNNKQLEL

-253 SNVMTSTKESMSL
+253 SDVMTSTNESMSL
-266 QDLGLLL
+266 QDLALLL
-273 YKNKDVD
+273 YKNNDVD

-286 SLSLKDANGVNNR
+286 SLSLKDANMTNNH
-299 LRRVELYNNFNF
+299 LRRVNLFNNFNVL
-311 ILSAYA
+311 LSAYT
-317 DKLELQA
+317 DKLEQQA

-359 QKLNALTEQLYNIN
+359 QKLKALTEQLYCIN
-373 SQQAKDNKA
+373 SQQKKDNKA
-382 LTNSNTELTNSNTEL
+382 LA
-397 TNSNTELSKKNTELT
+397 
-412 NSNTELTNSNT
+412 
-423 ELSKKNTEL
+423 
-432 TNSNNELTNSNT
+432 
-444 ELSKK
+444 
-449 NTELTNSNT
+449 
-458 ELTNSNSELSKK
+458 
-470 NTELTNS
+470 
-477 NTELTNSNTE
+477 
-487 LSKKNTELTNSNTE
+487 
-501 LTNSNTEL
+501 
-509 SKTNTELTNSNT
+509 
-521 ELTNS
+521 
-526 NTELSKKNTELSKT
+526 
-540 NTELTNSNTELTNS
+540 
-554 NTELSKTNTKLSKT
+554 
-568 NTELSKTNTELS
+568 
-580 KTNIELSETNIELT
+580 
-594 NSNTKLSKTNNELS
+594 
-608 KTNTELSKTNT
+608 
-619 DLSNTNTDL
+619 
-628 SNTNTELSNS
+628 NTNTEL
-638 NAELANTIAKREN
+638 ENTIAKREN

-732 QLQNEDEL
+732 QLKDENEF
-740 TPNLRVAALIRL
+740 TPPVRVAALIRL

-795 CLTPVRD
+795 CLVY
-802 KK
+802 

>member
-1 MRLLIILITI
+1 MRLLIIFITI

-70 VYGYTPF
+70 VHGYTPF
-77 IYDSAMVYVQK
+77 IYDSAMVYIQK
-88 GTHLARQTNNQVYYN
+88 GTHLARKTNNQVYYN

-120 EAKECLE
+120 EAKQCLE
-127 QLNIPPSDTNQNYL
+127 QLNIPPSDTHQNYL

-161 FSEHYKK
+161 FGEHYKK

-186 QYYYLKGIQ
+186 QYYYLKGVQ
-195 LYYSKGSLHDIS
+195 LYYSNGSLHDIS

-359 QKLNALTEQLYNIN
+359 KKLKALTEQLYNIN

-397 TNSNTELSKKNTELT
+397 TNSNTELSKT
-412 NSNTELTNSNT
+412 
-423 ELSKKNTEL
+423 
-432 TNSNNELTNSNT
+432 
-444 ELSKK
+444 
-449 NTELTNSNT
+449 
-458 ELTNSNSELSKK
+458 
-470 NTELTNS
+470 

-665 RLDNLR
+665 RLENLR

-706 FDKIFLSLYPSF
+706 FDKIFLSLFPSF

-732 QLQNEDEL
+732 QLQDENEL
-740 TPNLRVAALIRL
+740 TPSLRVAALIRL

-795 CLTPVRD
+795 CLVY
-802 KK
+802 

>member
-39 YVLKDKEL
+39 YVLKEKEL

-56 ITDGEEKLRLYEKL
+56 ITDAEEKLRLYEKL
-70 VYGYTPF
+70 VHGYTPF

-115 RGFYL
+115 RGFYI
-120 EAKECLE
+120 EAKQCLE

-195 LYYSKGSLHDIS
+195 LYYSNGSLHDIS

-230 LSKAYRNNKQFEL
+230 LSKAYRKNKQFEL

-359 QKLNALTEQLYNIN
+359 QKLKALTEQLYNIN

-397 TNSNTELSKKNTELT
+397 SKKNTELT
-412 NSNTELTNSNT
+412 NSNTEH
-423 ELSKKNTEL
+423 
-432 TNSNNELTNSNT
+432 
-444 ELSKK
+444 
-449 NTELTNSNT
+449 
-458 ELTNSNSELSKK
+458 
-470 NTELTNS
+470 TNS

-501 LTNSNTEL
+501 L

-521 ELTNS
+521 D
-526 NTELSKKNTELSKT
+526 LSKKNTELSKT

-554 NTELSKTNTKLSKT
+554 NNELSKTNTKLSKT

-594 NSNTKLSKTNNELS
+594 NSNTKLSKTNN
-608 KTNTELSKTNT
+608 ELSKTNT

-740 TPNLRVAALIRL
+740 TPSLRVAALIRL

-795 CLTPVRD
+795 CLVY
-802 KK
+802 

>member
-1 MRLLIILITI
+1 MRLLIIFIAI

-56 ITDGEEKLRLYEKL
+56 ITDAEEKLRLYEKL
-70 VYGYTPF
+70 VHGYTPF

-88 GTHLARQTNNQVYYN
+88 GTHLAQQTNNQVYYN

-115 RGFYL
+115 RGFYI
-120 EAKECLE
+120 EAKQCLE

-161 FSEHYKK
+161 FSDHYKK

-195 LYYSKGSLHDIS
+195 LYYSNGSLHDIS

-230 LSKAYRNNKQFEL
+230 LSKAYRKNNQFEL

-253 SNVMTSTKESMSL
+253 SDVMTSTKESMSL
-266 QDLGLLL
+266 QDVALLL
-273 YKNKDVD
+273 YKNNDVD

-299 LRRVELYNNFNF
+299 LRRVDLYNNFNF

-346 YVKRKN
+346 YVRRKN
-352 RLLKQNE
+352 QLLKQNE
-359 QKLNALTEQLYNIN
+359 KKLKALTEQLYNIN

-397 TNSNTELSKKNTELT
+397 TNSNTELSKTNTELT
-412 NSNTELTNSNT
+412 NSNT
-423 ELSKKNTEL
+423 
-432 TNSNNELTNSNT
+432 
-444 ELSKK
+444 
-449 NTELTNSNT
+449 
-458 ELTNSNSELSKK
+458 ELSKK

-501 LTNSNTEL
+501 L

-521 ELTNS
+521 D
-526 NTELSKKNTELSKT
+526 LSKKNTELSKT

-688 MLSSSKRTVEA
+688 ILSSSKRTVEA

-740 TPNLRVAALIRL
+740 TPSLRVAALIRL

-795 CLTPVRD
+795 CLVY
-802 KK
+802 

>member
-88 GTHLARQTNNQVYYN
+88 GTHLAQQTNNQVYYN
-103 KFQMLKARLYVL
+103 TFQMLKARLYVL

-186 QYYYLKGIQ
+186 QYYYLKGVQ
-195 LYYSKGSLHDIS
+195 LYYSNGSLHDIS

-359 QKLNALTEQLYNIN
+359 KKLKALTEQLYNIN

-397 TNSNTELSKKNTELT
+397 TNSNTALSKTNTELT
-412 NSNTELTNSNT
+412 NSNT
-423 ELSKKNTEL
+423 
-432 TNSNNELTNSNT
+432 
-444 ELSKK
+444 
-449 NTELTNSNT
+449 
-458 ELTNSNSELSKK
+458 ELSKK

-509 SKTNTELTNSNT
+509 TNSNTELSKKNT

-526 NTELSKKNTELSKT
+526 NTELSKK

-594 NSNTKLSKTNNELS
+594 NSNTKLSKTNTELS

-619 DLSNTNTDL
+619 NLSNTNTDL

-706 FDKIFLSLYPSF
+706 FDKIFLSLFPSF

-732 QLQNEDEL
+732 QLKDENEF
-740 TPNLRVAALIRL
+740 TPPVRVAALIRL

-795 CLTPVRD
+795 CLVY
-802 KK
+802 

>member
-47 KDIKLSAAY
+47 KDIKLSATY
-56 ITDGEEKLRLYEKL
+56 ITDGEEKLRLYEEL

-88 GTHLARQTNNQVYYN
+88 GTHLAQQTNNQVYYN
-103 KFQMLKARLYVL
+103 TFQMLKARLYVL

-120 EAKECLE
+120 EAKQCLE

-195 LYYSKGSLHDIS
+195 LYYSNGSLHDIS

-230 LSKAYRNNKQFEL
+230 LSKAYRKNKQFEL

-253 SNVMTSTKESMSL
+253 SDVMTSTKESMSL
-266 QDLGLLL
+266 QDVALLL
-273 YKNKDVD
+273 YKNNDVD

-299 LRRVELYNNFNF
+299 LRRVDLYNNFNF

-346 YVKRKN
+346 YVRRKN

-359 QKLNALTEQLYNIN
+359 KKLKALTEQLYNIN

-397 TNSNTELSKKNTELT
+397 TNSNTELSKTNTELT
-412 NSNTELTNSNT
+412 NSNT
-423 ELSKKNTEL
+423 
-432 TNSNNELTNSNT
+432 
-444 ELSKK
+444 
-449 NTELTNSNT
+449 
-458 ELTNSNSELSKK
+458 ELSKK

-526 NTELSKKNTELSKT
+526 NTELSKKNTELTNSNTELSKKNTELTNSNTELSKTNTELTNSNTDLSKKNTELSKT

-795 CLTPVRD
+795 CLVY
-802 KK
+802 